1 MSSKLLGGLS
11 RRAARPRPNDRA
23 QFQSLLR
30 RKGWLLQDVEKHP
43 VCLGV
48 PLGRNGGSES
58 AISVD
63 VGLKNM
69 VQVSSRGLAGA
80 SAQYKR
86 ALLDRMKGGAKEGE
100 PETFGSADLVP
111 MRVVVKEDIQ
121 RLPVAT
127 PVRSGSSN
135 PAQPA

>member
-1 MSSKLLGGLS
+1 MSSRLALGGLS
-11 RRAARPRPNDRA
+11 RRAPRPRLNERA

-69 VQVSSRGLAGA
+69 VQVSSRELAGA
-80 SAQYKR
+80 SPQYKR

-100 PETFGSADLVP
+100 PETFGNAELVP

-127 PVRSGSSN
+127 PVRSS
-135 PAQPA
+135 